1 MTRRIAHDETP
12 VTSAVRADKLVRRFG
27 SGLAAVTAL
36 DTVSIDVPARSFIAV
51 MGPSGSGKTT
61 LLHCLA
67 GLDRPT
73 SGQVWVGGEEIT
85 AMSDRE
91 LTRLRR
97 NRIGFVFQA
106 FNLLPILPA
115 ADNITL
121 PLDIARHKPD
131 PAWMAEIVAAV
142 GLADRLGHRPAELSG
157 GQQQRVAIAR
167 ALVSRPAVVFADE
180 PTGNLDSKASVEVL
194 GLLGRCVTEYGQ
206 AVVMVTHDPVAAA
219 FSERVVFLADG
230 MIVSEL
236 EQPTADTV
244 LDRMR
249 LLGEPLRPGRDDVPA
264 AGRNGATSC
273 SK

>member
-1 MTRRIAHDETP
+1 MTRRIAHDDSP

-36 DTVSIDVPARSFIAV
+36 DTVSIDVPARSFTAV

-131 PAWMAEIVAAV
+131 SAWMAEIVAAV

-194 GLLGRCVTEYGQ
+194 DLLRRCVTEYGQ

-249 LLGEPLRPGRDDVPA
+249 LLGEPSRPGRDDVPA